1 MEEFL
6 DKVDNRKFFLFK
18 ALEESYRNRLTYT
31 ELMETLNVSEFVL
44 MRVLN
49 DLEDDFQKF
58 DLMDCFRIVKYK
70 KYVQLE
76 EKMDVNSEILLHKL
90 ITNSPKFKMI
100 DCILKKEFPGVSI
113 FSEENYINMP
123 KAYSYIKEIKKL
135 FMKTRIKLNTKF
147 ELVGSEMDQRMFMFN
162 FYYSIFGNIESPFH
176 KKISE
181 EAKLLTAQFKANCY
195 PKLSIIQKNKLLY
208 LFSVILIRQ
217 KNSAFVDSKIKV
229 RSYMKE
235 QEYQLYAHFFQSKF
249 ANGNENEVNFFMAFL
264 ISENIINSNEIVIE
278 YNQQS
283 VNTTALFLSQF
294 VECFGKFD
302 DFRLKRK
309 IEEGLNHAHFKVS
322 LINRT
327 KYFRDEFVVFPFIQ
341 EQYGEILQFCDEF
354 IEKSRRTSNL
364 KIVYLNKEF
373 LLNEYIYLIINSL
386 PASFFMKEIHVCVD
400 FLLGKNYNEMIIK
413 NIKTFEFLNIEIQE
427 NLDQRTD
434 LLLTDSLI
442 KNELSCDYIIW
453 NTPPT
458 TQDWGNLGEVLVKIK
473 KKKELKR

>member
-100 DCILKKEFPGVSI
+100 DCILKKEFTGVSI

-176 KKISE
+176 KK
-181 EAKLLTAQFKANCY
+181 N
-195 PKLSIIQKNKLLY
+195 
-208 LFSVILIRQ
+208 IRGSQ
-217 KNSAFVDSKIKV
+217 AV
-229 RSYMKE
+229 
-235 QEYQLYAHFFQSKF
+235 
-249 ANGNENEVNFFMAFL
+249 NGTV
-264 ISENIINSNEIVIE
+264 
-278 YNQQS
+278 
-283 VNTTALFLSQF
+283 
-294 VECFGKFD
+294 
-302 DFRLKRK
+302 
-309 IEEGLNHAHFKVS
+309 
-322 LINRT
+322 
-327 KYFRDEFVVFPFIQ
+327 
-341 EQYGEILQFCDEF
+341 
-354 IEKSRRTSNL
+354 
-364 KIVYLNKEF
+364 
-373 LLNEYIYLIINSL
+373 
-386 PASFFMKEIHVCVD
+386 
-400 FLLGKNYNEMIIK
+400 
-413 NIKTFEFLNIEIQE
+413 
-427 NLDQRTD
+427 
-434 LLLTDSLI
+434 
-442 KNELSCDYIIW
+442 
-453 NTPPT
+453 
-458 TQDWGNLGEVLVKIK
+458 
-473 KKKELKR
+473 